1 MLREGYVYRVRRALA
16 AAVSVGLAV
25 SLAACADSERGD
37 GGDGKSDATLTI
49 AGTGKP
55 KNFDPIFNDDGESF
69 RPARQIYDTLI
80 QNKAGTA
87 ELEPALATKWD
98 VSPDGKAITF
108 TLREGVKF
116 QDGTDFN
123 AEAVCFN
130 LDRWFNMKG
139 AAAQSQMIYYGDVFG
154 GFAKNETDAGGDPYY
169 KSCQAT
175 NPTTAVMNLNKFRGA
190 LPAALTLTAFSIS
203 SPTALKKYDADKV
216 TQSGDSFTYAP
227 YATEHPVGTG
237 PFKFESY
244 DASNG
249 TTTLVRNEDYW
260 GEKAKTAK
268 LVIRTIEQESARK
281 QELESGAVDIIDFP
295 AAQDWK
301 ALEGKGMKVEVRPAF
316 NVLYLGMNEKNPK
329 LKDLRVRQAIA
340 YAVNR
345 EQLVKTKLPE
355 GAEVAKEFMP
365 KTLTGY
371 ADDVT
376 EYKYDPAK
384 AKQLLAAAGASN
396 LSLKFYYP
404 TEVTRPYMPDP
415 KAIYTSIA
423 ADLTA
428 VGIKVEPVARPWNGG
443 YKDDIQ
449 QAGKHDL
456 HLLGWTGD
464 FNDAY
469 NFVGTFFGREKPEFG
484 FTDKTA
490 FAAIAAADGEP
501 DATKRED
508 AYKQVNRDL
517 LGKWLP
523 ALPLS
528 HSPPAIATAGNID
541 GLVASPLTDERFY
554 TVSKS

>member
-1 MLREGYVYRVRRALA
+1 
-16 AAVSVGLAV
+16 VGLAV
-25 SLAACADSERGD
+25 SLAACADSERGE
-37 GGDGKSDATLTI
+37 GGDGDSNATLTV

-87 ELEPALATKWD
+87 DLEPALATKWD
-98 VSPDGKAITF
+98 VSPDGKQITF

-123 AEAVCFN
+123 AEAACFN

-139 AAAQSQMIYYGDVFG
+139 AAAQSQMIYYTDTFG
-154 GFAKNETDAGGDPYY
+154 GFAKNEIEAGDPYY
-169 KSCQAT
+169 KGCEAT
-175 NPTTAVMNLNKFRGA
+175 NPTTAVMSLNKFRGA

-216 TQSGDSFTYAP
+216 TQSGDSFTYAS
-227 YATEHPVGTG
+227 YAVEHPVGTG
-237 PFKFESY
+237 PFKFQSY

-260 GEKAKTAK
+260 GEKAKVAK
-268 LVIRTIEQESARK
+268 LVIRTIETESARK
-281 QELESGAVDIIDFP
+281 QELESGAVDIIHFP

-301 ALEGKGMKVEVRPAF
+301 GLESKGMKVEVRPTF
-316 NVLYLGMNEKNPK
+316 NVLYMGMNEKNPK

-340 YAVNR
+340 YAINR
-345 EQLVKTKLPE
+345 EQLVKTKFPE
-355 GAEVAKEFMP
+355 GAEVADEFMP

-371 ADDVT
+371 ASDVT
-376 EYKYDPAK
+376 KYSYDPAK
-384 AKQLLAAAGASN
+384 AKSLLAAAGATN

-428 VGIKVEPVARPWNGG
+428 VGIKIEPVARPWNGG
-443 YKDDIQ
+443 YKDDVQ
-449 QAGKHDL
+449 QAGKQDL

-464 FNDAY
+464 YNDAY
-469 NFVGTFFGREKPEFG
+469 NFVGTFFGRAKPEFG
-484 FTDKTA
+484 FTDKAA
-490 FAAIAAADGEP
+490 FAAIAAADAEP
-501 DATKRED
+501 DADKRKA
-508 AYKQVNRDL
+508 AYEQVNRDL
-517 LGKWLP
+517 VGKYLP
-523 ALPLS
+523 ALPIS

-541 GLVASPLTDERFY
+541 GLVASPLTDERFA

>member
-1 MLREGYVYRVRRALA
+1 MYRVRRALA

-25 SLAACADSERGD
+25 SMAACANSERGEN
-37 GGDGKSDATLTI
+37 GDGDSNATLTV

-87 ELEPALATKWD
+87 DLEPALATKWE
-98 VSPDGKAITF
+98 VSADGKQITF

-130 LDRWFNMKG
+130 FDRWFNMKG
-139 AAAQSQMIYYGDVFG
+139 AAAQSQMIYYTDVFG
-154 GFAKNETDAGGDPYY
+154 GFAKNETDSGGDPYY
-169 KSCQAT
+169 KSCAAT
-175 NPTTAVMNLNKFRGA
+175 DTYTAVMSLNKFRGA

-203 SPTALKKYDADKV
+203 SPTALKKYDADNV
-216 TQSGDSFTYAP
+216 TQSGDSFTYPA
-227 YATEHPVGTG
+227 YANEHPVGTG
-237 PFKFESY
+237 PYKFESY
-244 DASNG
+244 DAASG
-249 TTTLVRNEDYW
+249 TTTLVRNENYW

-268 LVIRTIEQESARK
+268 LVIRTIETETARK
-281 QELESGAVDIIDFP
+281 QELEAGSVDIIDYP

-301 ALEGKGMKVEVRPAF
+301 SLESKGMKVEVRPAF
-316 NVLYLGMNEKNPK
+316 NILYLGINEKNPK

-340 YAVNR
+340 YAINR

-365 KTLTGY
+365 STLSGY

-376 EYKYDPAK
+376 EYNYDPAK
-384 AKQLLAAAGASN
+384 AKQLLAAAGATN
-396 LSLKFYYP
+396 LTLKFYYP
-404 TEVTRPYMPDP
+404 TEVSRPYMPDP

-423 ADLTA
+423 ADLEA
-428 VGIKVEPVARPWNGG
+428 VGIKITPVARPWNGG
-443 YKDDIQ
+443 YKDDVQ

-469 NFVGTFFGREKPEFG
+469 NFVGTFFGREKAEFG

-490 FAAIAAADGEP
+490 FAQIAAADAEP
-501 DATKRED
+501 DATKRQA
-508 AYKQVNRDL
+508 AYEQVNRDL
-517 LGKWLP
+517 VGKYLP
-523 ALPLS
+523 AIPIS
-528 HSPPAIATAGNID
+528 HSPPAIATAANID
-541 GLVASPLTDERFY
+541 GLIASPLTDERFY
-554 TVSKS
+554 TVTKS

>member
-1 MLREGYVYRVRRALA
+1 M
-16 AAVSVGLAV
+16 
-25 SLAACADSERGD
+25 AACAKSERGE
-37 GGDGKSDATLTI
+37 GGEGDSNATLTI

-87 ELEPALATKWD
+87 DLEPALATKWD
-98 VSPDGKAITF
+98 VSPDGKEITF

-116 QDGTDFN
+116 QDGSAFN
-123 AEAVCFN
+123 AAAVCFN
-130 LDRWFNMKG
+130 FDRWFNMKG
-139 AAAQSQMIYYGDVFG
+139 AAAQSQMIYYADTFS
-154 GFAKNETDAGGDPYY
+154 GFAKNETDSAGDPIY
-169 KSCQAT
+169 KSCTAKDDK
-175 NPTTAVMNLNKFRGA
+175 TAVVALNKFRGA

-203 SPTALKKYDADKV
+203 SPDALKKYDADKV
-216 TQSGDSFTYAP
+216 TQSGDSFTYSS
-227 YATEHPVGTG
+227 YATEHPTGTG
-237 PFKFESY
+237 PYKFEKY
-244 DASNG
+244 DAASG
-249 TTTLVRNEDYW
+249 TTTLVRNDDYW

-268 LVIRTIEQESARK
+268 LVIRTIETETARK
-281 QELESGAVDIIDFP
+281 QELEAGSVDIIDFP

-301 ALEGKGMKVEVRPAF
+301 GLESKGMKVEVRPAF
-316 NVLYLGMNEKNPK
+316 NILYLGMNEKNPK

-340 YAVNR
+340 YAINR
-345 EQLVKTKLPE
+345 DQLVKTKFPE

-365 KTLTGY
+365 STLSGY

-376 EYKYDPAK
+376 QYNYDPAK
-384 AKQLLAAAGASN
+384 AKSLLAAAGASN
-396 LSLKFYYP
+396 LTLKFYYP

-415 KAIYTSIA
+415 KAIFTSIA

-428 VGIKVEPVARPWNGG
+428 VGIKITPVARPWNGG

-449 QAGKHDL
+449 QAGKQDL

-464 FNDAY
+464 YNDAY

-490 FAAIAAADGEP
+490 FAQIAAADAEP
-501 DATKRED
+501 DADKRKADYE
-508 AYKQVNRDL
+508 QVNKDL
-517 LGKWLP
+517 VGKYLP
-523 ALPLS
+523 AVPIS

-541 GLVASPLTDERFY
+541 GLVASPLTDERFF
-554 TVSKS
+554 TVTKKS

>member
-1 MLREGYVYRVRRALA
+1 MDRVRRTLA
-16 AAVSVGLAV
+16 AAVSVGIAV
-25 SLAACADSERGD
+25 SLAACANSERDDSGD
-37 GGDGKSDATLTI
+37 GDKNATLTI

-98 VSPDGKAITF
+98 VSADGKQITF

-123 AEAVCFN
+123 AEATCFN
-130 LDRWFNMKG
+130 LDRWFTMKG
-139 AAAQSQMIYYGDVFG
+139 AAAQSQMIYYTDVFG
-154 GFAKNETDAGGDPYY
+154 GFAKNEVDSAGDPYY
-169 KSCQAT
+169 KDCSAP
-175 NPTTAVMNLNKFRGA
+175 NPTTAVVSLNKFRGA

-216 TQSGDSFTYAP
+216 TQSGDSFTYPA
-227 YATEHPVGTG
+227 YATGHPVGTG

-244 DASNG
+244 DAASG

-260 GEKAKTAK
+260 GDKAKTAK
-268 LVIRTIEQESARK
+268 LVIRTIESETSRK
-281 QELESGAVDIIDFP
+281 QELEAGSVDIIDYP

-301 ALEGKGMKVEVRPAF
+301 GLESKGMKVEVRPAF

-340 YAVNR
+340 YAINR

-365 KTLTGY
+365 STLSGY

-384 AKQLLAAAGASN
+384 ARQLLTAAGATG
-396 LSLKFYYP
+396 LTLKFYYP
-404 TEVTRPYMPDP
+404 SEVSRPYMPDP

-428 VGIKVEPVARPWNGG
+428 VGLKIQPVVRPWNGG
-443 YKDDIQ
+443 YKDDVQ

-469 NFVGTFFGREKPEFG
+469 NFVGTFFGRAKPEFG
-484 FTDKTA
+484 FTDKAA
-490 FAAIAAADGEP
+490 FAQIAAADAEP
-501 DATKRED
+501 DADQRTALYE
-508 AYKQVNRDL
+508 QVNRDL
-517 LGKWLP
+517 VGKYLP
-523 ALPLS
+523 AVPIS
-528 HSPPAIATAGNID
+528 HAPPAIATADDID
-541 GLVASPLTDERFY
+541 GLVASPLTDERFAS
-554 TVSKS
+554 VSKG

>member
-1 MLREGYVYRVRRALA
+1 MYRVRRALA

-25 SLAACADSERGD
+25 SLAACADSERGE
-37 GGDGKSDATLTI
+37 GGDGDSNATLTI

-55 KNFDPIFNDDGESF
+55 KNFDPIFNDDGESY
-69 RPARQIYDTLI
+69 RPARQMYDTLI

-98 VSPDGKAITF
+98 VSPDGKQITF

-116 QDGTDFN
+116 HDGSDFN

-154 GFAKNETDAGGDPYY
+154 GWAKNETDAGGDPYY
-169 KSCQAT
+169 KGCEAT
-175 NPTTAVMNLNKFRGA
+175 NPTTAVLQLNKFRGA
-190 LPAALTLTAFSIS
+190 LPAAFTLTAFSIS

-216 TQSGDSFTYAP
+216 TQSGDSFTYAS
-227 YATEHPVGTG
+227 YATEHPTGTG
-237 PFKFESY
+237 PFKFQSY
-244 DASNG
+244 DASSG
-249 TTTLVRNEDYW
+249 TTTLVRNDDYW
-260 GEKAKTAK
+260 GEKAKVAK
-268 LVIRTIEQESARK
+268 LVIRTIESEPARK
-281 QELESGAVDIIDFP
+281 QELESGAVDIIDYP

-301 ALEGKGMKVEVRPAF
+301 ALESKGMKVEVRPAF
-316 NVLYLGMNEKNPK
+316 NILYMGMNEKNPK

-340 YAVNR
+340 YAINR

-355 GAEVAKEFMP
+355 GAEVAKQFMP

-371 ADDVT
+371 ASDAT
-376 EYKYDPAK
+376 EYAYDPAK
-384 AKQLLAAAGASN
+384 AKQLLAAAGATN
-396 LSLKFYYP
+396 LTLKFYYP
-404 TEVTRPYMPDP
+404 SEVTRPYMPDP
-415 KAIYTSIA
+415 KSIYTSIA

-428 VGIKVEPVARPWNGG
+428 VGIKIEPVVRPWNGG
-443 YKDDIQ
+443 YKDDVQ

-484 FTDKTA
+484 FTDKAA
-490 FAAIAAADGEP
+490 FAQIAAADAEP
-501 DATKRED
+501 DAAKRKALYE
-508 AYKQVNRDL
+508 QVNRDL
-517 LGKWLP
+517 VGKYLP
-523 ALPLS
+523 AVPIS

-541 GLVASPLTDERFY
+541 GLVASPLTDERFAS
-554 TVSKS
+554 VSKS

>member
-1 MLREGYVYRVRRALA
+1 M
-16 AAVSVGLAV
+16 SVGLAV
-25 SLAACADSERGD
+25 SMAACAKSERGE
-37 GGDGKSDATLTI
+37 GGEGDSNATLTI

-87 ELEPALATKWD
+87 DLEPALATKWD
-98 VSPDGKAITF
+98 VSPDGKEITF

-116 QDGTDFN
+116 QDGSAFN
-123 AEAVCFN
+123 AAAVCFN
-130 LDRWFNMKG
+130 FDRWFNMKG
-139 AAAQSQMIYYGDVFG
+139 AAAQSQMIYYADTFS
-154 GFAKNETDAGGDPYY
+154 GFAKNETDSAGDPIY
-169 KSCQAT
+169 KSCTAKDDK
-175 NPTTAVMNLNKFRGA
+175 TAVVALNKFRGA

-203 SPTALKKYDADKV
+203 SPDALKKYDADKV
-216 TQSGDSFTYAP
+216 TQSGDSFTYSS
-227 YATEHPVGTG
+227 YATEHPTGTG
-237 PFKFESY
+237 PYKFEKY
-244 DASNG
+244 DAASG
-249 TTTLVRNEDYW
+249 TTTLVRNDDYW

-268 LVIRTIEQESARK
+268 LVIRTIETETARK
-281 QELESGAVDIIDFP
+281 QELEAGSVDIIDFP

-301 ALEGKGMKVEVRPAF
+301 GLESKGMKVEVRPAF
-316 NVLYLGMNEKNPK
+316 NILYLGMNEKNPK

-340 YAVNR
+340 YAINR
-345 EQLVKTKLPE
+345 DQLVKTKFPE

-365 KTLTGY
+365 STLSGY

-376 EYKYDPAK
+376 QYNYDPAK
-384 AKQLLAAAGASN
+384 AKSLLAAAGASN
-396 LSLKFYYP
+396 LTLKFYYP

-415 KAIYTSIA
+415 KAIFTSIA

-428 VGIKVEPVARPWNGG
+428 VGIKITPVARPWNGG

-449 QAGKHDL
+449 QAGKQDL

-464 FNDAY
+464 YNDAY

-490 FAAIAAADGEP
+490 FAQIAAADAEP
-501 DATKRED
+501 DADKRKADYE
-508 AYKQVNRDL
+508 QVNKDL
-517 LGKWLP
+517 VGKYLP
-523 ALPLS
+523 AVPIS

-541 GLVASPLTDERFY
+541 GLVASPLTDERFF
-554 TVSKS
+554 TVTKKS